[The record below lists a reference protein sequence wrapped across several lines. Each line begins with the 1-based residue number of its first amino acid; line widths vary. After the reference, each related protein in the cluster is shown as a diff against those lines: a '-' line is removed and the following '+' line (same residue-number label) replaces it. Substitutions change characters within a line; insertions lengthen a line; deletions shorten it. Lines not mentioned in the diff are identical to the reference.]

1 VSQQSTVDSRQWRG
15 GRNLCGA
22 EASLSLMTQKEF
34 QTSPGS
40 RRDRSVALWVPLV
53 VGLLLMCLAAA
64 ARGESAQAKRTDRF
78 HATLSSGAHLR
89 IDNISGD
96 IVATPGREFSAVVT
110 VVVTAPTQSRAD
122 ELLRATRIVQSRD
135 GEELSLDTQWPESEM
150 GRPYRWRS
158 GGERMRSPRC
168 RECKITAQYE
178 IVVPPGVHAFLH
190 TVNGDVRADRLDGE
204 LDAQSVNGGVRVQGA
219 RQSVSAGSV
228 NGKVELAL
236 AALPAAAA
244 IQAKTVNGAV
254 LVTLPKESKFE
265 LSASTMNG
273 IIASTFPLPAQPET
287 EGDDPASRRSPA
299 MNRVHPHRTVVV
311 EKDGEDTVVDLKEIE
326 REIEE
331 SMKEVESEVRGSLR
345 EAQREVR
352 RLRIVTPGN
361 AYKGSIGQGGA
372 RLRLSTLNGSITLL
386 AAGTQESEAKP
397 LVSPRRSFTVEVP
410 RVQVRVSPVIVPRPA
425 APVAPAAPVL
435 APRPIVRVAPA
446 PAGDEDF
453 SVVRGD
459 VTGDFLATAG
469 GGGYKLGRVSGR
481 VKIVT
486 NSGEIHVGSA
496 GAGAELK
503 TSGGD
508 ITVGPVSGDLRA
520 HTDAGDVQAG
530 AVAGAA
536 VVETSG
542 GDVRIERIGG
552 VADLRTGGGDIVV
565 QAVGG
570 GFQART
576 DGGDVRVAVLSREPR
591 GGISIRNGGGDVTLT
606 LPADVR
612 AELDLQVTGC
622 SDPSE
627 AFIRS
632 DFPEIA
638 VTRKSGES
646 RGSGSLNGGG
656 PRIVIRTSSGT
667 IRLRKGGPTG
677 N

>member
-1 VSQQSTVDSRQWRG
+1 MQSTVDSRQSTVLTVEA
-15 GRNLCGA
+15 RNLGGA
-22 EASLSLMTQKEF
+22 GTSLSLMTQKEL
-34 QTSPGS
+34 QTSVRS

-78 HATLSSGAHLR
+78 HATVSSGARLR

-178 IVVPPGVHAFLH
+178 IVVPPGVHALLH

-219 RQSVSAGSV
+219 RQSISAGSV

-236 AALPAAAA
+236 ATLPAAAS

-273 IIASTFPLPAQPET
+273 IIASTFPLPAQPEP
-287 EGDDPASRRSPA
+287 EGDEPASRRGPA
-299 MNRVHPHRTVVV
+299 VNRVHPHNRTVVV

-326 REIEE
+326 KEIEE
-331 SMKEVESEVRGSLR
+331 SMKDVESEVR

-352 RLRIVTPGN
+352 RLHIVAPGN

-386 AAGTQESEAKP
+386 AAGTSESEAKP

-425 APVAPAAPVL
+425 APAAPAVPVV
-435 APRPIVRVAPA
+435 APRPIVRVSPA
-446 PAGDEDF
+446 LAGDEDF

-520 HTDAGDVQAG
+520 HTDAGDVRAG
-530 AVAGAA
+530 AVGGAA

-552 VADLRTGGGDIVV
+552 VADLRTGGGDILVK
-565 QAVGG
+565 AVGG

-612 AELDLQVTGC
+612 AEVDLQVTDC

-632 DFPEIA
+632 EFPEIA
-638 VTRKSGES
+638 VTRKNAES

-667 IRLRKGGPTG
+667 IRLRKGGPAG

>member
-1 VSQQSTVDSRQWRG
+1 
-15 GRNLCGA
+15 
-22 EASLSLMTQKEF
+22 
-34 QTSPGS
+34 
-40 RRDRSVALWVPLV
+40 
-53 VGLLLMCLAAA
+53 
-64 ARGESAQAKRTDRF
+64 
-78 HATLSSGAHLR
+78 
-89 IDNISGD
+89 
-96 IVATPGREFSAVVT
+96 
-110 VVVTAPTQSRAD
+110 
-122 ELLRATRIVQSRD
+122 RIVQSRD

-178 IVVPPGVHAFLH
+178 IVVPPGVHALLH

-228 NGKVELAL
+228 NGKVELTL
-236 AALPAAAA
+236 ATLPAAAS

-254 LVTLPKESKFE
+254 LVALPKESKFE

-273 IIASTFPLPAQPET
+273 TIASTFPLPALAET
-287 EGDDPASRRSPA
+287 EGDDPASRRGPA
-299 MNRVHPHRTVVV
+299 MNRVHPHHRAVVV

-326 REIEE
+326 KEIEE
-331 SMKEVESEVRGSLR
+331 SMKEVESAVR

-352 RLRIVTPGN
+352 RLHIVAPGN

-386 AAGTQESEAKP
+386 AAGTSESEAKP

-425 APVAPAAPVL
+425 APAAPVAPVI

-446 PAGDEDF
+446 LAGDEDF

-520 HTDAGDVQAG
+520 HTDAGDVRAG
-530 AVAGAA
+530 AVGGAA

>member
-1 VSQQSTVDSRQWRG
+1 
-15 GRNLCGA
+15 
-22 EASLSLMTQKEF
+22 MTQKVF
-34 QTSPGS
+34 QTSARS

-53 VGLLLMCLAAA
+53 VGLLLMFLAAA
-64 ARGESAQAKRTDRF
+64 ARGESGQAKRTDRF
-78 HATLSSGAHLR
+78 NATLSPGARLR

-122 ELLRATRIVQSRD
+122 ELLRATRILQSRD

-178 IVVPPGVHAFLH
+178 IAVPPGVHALLH

-236 AALPAAAA
+236 LALPATAAV
-244 IQAKTVNGAV
+244 QAKTVNGAV

-273 IIASTFPLPAQPET
+273 TIASTFPLPAQPET
-287 EGDDPASRRSPA
+287 EGDEPSSRRSPA
-299 MNRVHPHRTVVV
+299 MNRVHPHRAGVV
-311 EKDGEDTVVDLKEIE
+311 EKDGEDTVVDLKDIE

-331 SMKEVESEVRGSLR
+331 SMKQVESEVRGSLR

-352 RLRIVTPGN
+352 RLRIAAPGN

-386 AAGTQESEAKP
+386 AAGTSESEAKP

-410 RVQVRVSPVIVPRPA
+410 RVSVRVSPVIVPRPV
-425 APVAPAAPVL
+425 APVAPVAPVVV
-435 APRPIVRVAPA
+435 PRPIVRVAPA
-446 PAGDEDF
+446 LAGDEDF

-520 HTDAGDVQAG
+520 HTDAGDVRAG
-530 AVAGAA
+530 AVGGAA

-565 QAVGG
+565 KAVGG

-606 LPADVR
+606 LPADIR
-612 AELDLQVTGC
+612 AEVSLEVSDC
-622 SDPSE
+622 SDASE

-646 RGSGSLNGGG
+646 RASGSLNGGG
-656 PRIVIRTSSGT
+656 PRIVIRTTSGT
-667 IRLRKGGPTG
+667 IRLRKGPATG

>member
-1 VSQQSTVDSRQWRG
+1 
-15 GRNLCGA
+15 
-22 EASLSLMTQKEF
+22 
-34 QTSPGS
+34 
-40 RRDRSVALWVPLV
+40 VALWVPLV
-53 VGLLLMCLAAA
+53 VGLLLMFLAAA

-78 HATLSSGAHLR
+78 SATLSSGARLR

-96 IVATPGREFSAVVT
+96 IVASPGREFSAVVT
-110 VVVTAPTQSRAD
+110 VLVTAPTQSRAD
-122 ELLRATRIVQSRD
+122 ELLRATRILQSRD
-135 GEELSLDTQWPESEM
+135 GEELSLDTEWPESEM

-178 IVVPPGVHAFLH
+178 IVVPPGVRALLH
-190 TVNGDVRADRLDGE
+190 TVNGEVRVDGLDGE
-204 LDAQSVNGGVRVQGA
+204 LDAQSVNGSVLVRGA

-228 NGKVELAL
+228 NGKVELVVL
-236 AALPAAAA
+236 ALPAAASV
-244 IQAKTVNGAV
+244 QAKTVNGAV

-273 IIASTFPLPAQPET
+273 TIGSTFPLPAHPEA
-287 EGDDPASRRSPA
+287 EGGEEPSSRRSPA
-299 MNRVHPHRTVVV
+299 TTRVHPPRAVVA
-311 EKDGEDTVVDLKEIE
+311 EKDGDETVVDLKEIE

-331 SMKEVESEVRGSLR
+331 SMKEVESEVRQSLR
-345 EAQREVR
+345 EAQREMR
-352 RLRIVTPGN
+352 HLRIVTPGN
-361 AYKGSIGQGGA
+361 AYNGSIGQGGA
-372 RLRLSTLNGSITLL
+372 RVRLSTLNGSITLL
-386 AAGTQESEAKP
+386 AAGTRESDAKL
-397 LVSPRRSFTVEVP
+397 LVSPRRSFTVQVP
-410 RVQVRVSPVIVPRPA
+410 RVEVRVVSPVIAPRAVVPA
-425 APVAPAAPVL
+425 APVAPVVP
-435 APRPIVRVAPA
+435 PRAIVRVAPA
-446 PAGDEDF
+446 LAGDEDF

-481 VKIVT
+481 VKIDT

-520 HTDAGDVQAG
+520 HTDAGDVRVG
-530 AVAGAA
+530 AVGGAA
-536 VVETSG
+536 VIETSG
-542 GDVRIERIGG
+542 GDLRIERIGG

-565 QAVGG
+565 NAVAG

-576 DGGDVRVAVLSREPR
+576 EGGDVRVAVLSREPR

-606 LPADVR
+606 LPADIR
-612 AELDLQVTGC
+612 AELDLQVTDC

-627 AFIRS
+627 VFIRS

-646 RGSGSLNGGG
+646 RASGSLNGGG

-667 IRLRKGGPTG
+667 IRLRKGPSS